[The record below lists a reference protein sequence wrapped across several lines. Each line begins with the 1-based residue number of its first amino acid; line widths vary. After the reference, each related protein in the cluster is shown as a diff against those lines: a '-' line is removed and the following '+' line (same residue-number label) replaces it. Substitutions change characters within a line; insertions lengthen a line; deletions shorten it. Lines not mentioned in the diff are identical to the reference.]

1 MWQRMAALN
10 LALLSGCVSTGEY
23 QDLET
28 KDQHQ
33 LAVKEVMETE
43 HDELSQRVDNVSQV
57 YRHVA
62 QEQMGLKAQ
71 AEKLQGDILTVK
83 GVVKDTQNQYESQR
97 AQFAQQAQQLSGV
110 DARLQNIAGKIETL
124 TETTVALA
132 NRFERV
138 ELSIGKLGKSLQ
150 ARGGAPEV
158 SKTRVQVGEG
168 KSGGAQKADPVAK
181 AGSPN
186 MEGSAGAGAVGSGS
200 EPGGTSLAAAPSP
213 VAPTTAPAKPD
224 VPMVVSPKVVEAK
237 FEPAGSKPDADKGWL
252 RRFLDGFRGGN
263 GQVAEPVS
271 TPPTAGSVG
280 KASPGRPLPPSVDGE
295 VMAAPMNTLT
305 ISIDADAPKKAE
317 VSPSDTEKR

>member
-1 MWQRMAALN
+1 MWQRMAALS
-10 LALLSGCVSTGEY
+10 LAVLSGCVSAGEY

-28 KDQHQ
+28 KYQHQ
-33 LAVKEVMETE
+33 LAVKEAMETE
-43 HDELSQRVDNVSQV
+43 HDELSHRVDNVSQV

-62 QEQMGLKAQ
+62 QEQIGLKTQ

-83 GVVKDTQNQYESQR
+83 GAVKDTQNQYESQQ
-97 AQFAQQAQQLSGV
+97 AQFAQQVQQLSGV

-150 ARGGAPEV
+150 ARGGAPDV
-158 SKTRVQVGEG
+158 PKTRVQLGEG
-168 KSGGAQKADPVAK
+168 KSGSAPKTEPVAK

-186 MEGSAGAGAVGSGS
+186 TEGSAGAGGSGG
-200 EPGGTSLAAAPSP
+200 EPSGTSLAVAPSP
-213 VAPTTAPAKPD
+213 VATATVPAKLD
-224 VPMVVSPKVVEAK
+224 VPMPVPHRVIGAKIESPRA
-237 FEPAGSKPDADKGWL
+237 KPDADKGWL

-263 GQVAEPVS
+263 GQDAEPVS
-271 TPPTAGSVG
+271 PPLASGVSG
-280 KASPGRPLPPSVDGE
+280 KASTGRPLLPAVDGE

-305 ISIDADAPKKAE
+305 ISIDADAQKKAE
-317 VSPSDTEKR
+317 ASPSDTEKR

>member
-1 MWQRMAALN
+1 MWQRMAALS

-28 KDQHQ
+28 KYQHQ

-150 ARGGAPEV
+150 ARGGAPDV
-158 SKTRVQVGEG
+158 QKTRVQLGEG
-168 KSGGAQKADPVAK
+168 KSGSAPKTEPVAK

-186 MEGSAGAGAVGSGS
+186 MEGSVGAGGSGV
-200 EPGGTSLAAAPSP
+200 EPSGTSLAVAPSP
-213 VAPTTAPAKPD
+213 VATTTVPAKLD
-224 VPMVVSPKVVEAK
+224 VPMPVPQRVIEAK
-237 FEPAGSKPDADKGWL
+237 VESPRTKPDADKGWL

-263 GQVAEPVS
+263 GQNAELVS
-271 TPPTAGSVG
+271 PPLASGMSG
-280 KASPGRPLPPSVDGE
+280 KASTGRPLLPAVDGE

>member
-1 MWQRMAALN
+1 MWQRMAALS
-10 LALLSGCVSTGEY
+10 LAVLSGCVSAGEY

-28 KDQHQ
+28 KYQHQ

-43 HDELSQRVDNVSQV
+43 HDELSHRVDNVSQV

-62 QEQMGLKAQ
+62 QEQMGLMAQ
-71 AEKLQGDILTVK
+71 TEKLQGDFLTVK

-150 ARGGAPEV
+150 ARGGAPDV
-158 SKTRVQVGEG
+158 PKTRVQLGEG
-168 KSGGAQKADPVAK
+168 KSGSAPKTEPVAK

-186 MEGSAGAGAVGSGS
+186 TEGSAGAGGSGG
-200 EPGGTSLAAAPSP
+200 EPSGTSLAVAPSP
-213 VAPTTAPAKPD
+213 VATATVPAKLD
-224 VPMVVSPKVVEAK
+224 VPMPVPHRVIGAKIESPRAK
-237 FEPAGSKPDADKGWL
+237 SDADKGWL

-263 GQVAEPVS
+263 GQDAEPVS
-271 TPPTAGSVG
+271 PPLASGVSG
-280 KASPGRPLPPSVDGE
+280 KASTGRPLLPAVDGE

-305 ISIDADAPKKAE
+305 ISIDADAQKKAE
-317 VSPSDTEKR
+317 ASPSDTEKR

>member
-10 LALLSGCVSTGEY
+10 LAMLSGCVSAGEY

-28 KDQHQ
+28 KYQHQ
-33 LAVKEVMETE
+33 LAVKEAMETE
-43 HDELSQRVDNVSQV
+43 HDELSHRVDNVSQV

-62 QEQMGLKAQ
+62 QEQIGLKTQ

-83 GVVKDTQNQYESQR
+83 GAVKDTQNQYESQQ
-97 AQFAQQAQQLSGV
+97 AQFAQQVQQLSGV

-150 ARGGAPEV
+150 ARGGAPDV
-158 SKTRVQVGEG
+158 QKTRVQLGEG
-168 KSGGAQKADPVAK
+168 KSGSAPKTEPVAK

-186 MEGSAGAGAVGSGS
+186 MEGSVGAGGSGV
-200 EPGGTSLAAAPSP
+200 EPSGTSLAVAPSP
-213 VAPTTAPAKPD
+213 VATTTVPAKPD
-224 VPMVVSPKVVEAK
+224 VPMPVPQRVIEAK
-237 FEPAGSKPDADKGWL
+237 VESPRTKPDADKGWL

-263 GQVAEPVS
+263 GQNAELVS
-271 TPPTAGSVG
+271 PPLASGMSG
-280 KASPGRPLPPSVDGE
+280 KASTGRPLLPAVDGE